1 MDHQVF
7 VANRIDDAFVVVST
21 GGFADIP
28 VRYENQRVGQTDK
41 NGHLLVPWSSA
52 YYRGK
57 YEIDPLNL
65 PTNVQSSNVEQRV
78 AVRRG
83 SGYLLEFPL
92 SRIIAASVVL
102 VDAQQ
107 HPLPLGSGVRHEQS
121 GTHAVVGWDGLVYLE
136 NLEEHNSLQ
145 VTLDDGR
152 TCQAQFTLDM
162 QQDQVPLIGPL
173 LCQ

>member
-1 MDHQVF
+1 
-7 VANRIDDAFVVVST
+7 
-21 GGFADIP
+21 
-28 VRYENQRVGQTDK
+28 
-41 NGHLLVPWSSA
+41 
-52 YYRGK
+52 
-57 YEIDPLNL
+57 L